1 MIMYV
6 KVDQASE
13 LEHIKSLGLRA
24 WSGRYQKYLSVT
36 AGDEVIEYCF
46 SKAYE
51 YKKFIQEL
59 RKLEK
64 AEREAVL

>member
-1 MIMYV
+1 MYV

-36 AGDEVIEYCF
+36 AGEQVIEYCF
-46 SKAYE
+46 SKSYE
-51 YKKFIQEL
+51 YKKFIKEL

-64 AEREAVL
+64 LERADVL